1 VNNYTLY
8 DTLFNAVTVLD
19 TKGKILYSNHYFSIL
34 FKMSPRVIKKIN
46 TIFELFNGKG
56 EFPNAIFERVINEP
70 GSYVSE
76 EIELQ
81 INELDT
87 QCTVVI
93 KFTSL
98 EDKNILVCFND
109 ISIETKLHSKYRTQL
124 SELKNSHLQIL
135 QADKLATIG
144 ELSAGISHE
153 ISNPLTIA
161 AGNIEIIEVLILEE
175 KLKNEDL
182 IKDSIRDVVESH
194 NRITSIILNMKSF
207 LRQQTEEEEEER
219 EYCNLEEVIL
229 DSIKF
234 TNPSFKKHNI
244 KIVQNFSKK
253 DIVALIN
260 RTKILQVLV
269 NLLSN
274 ALDILVEYKI
284 KDPKLEIE
292 IVRNRDDNLLE
303 IRVADNGPGIPTQ
316 DKSEIFKSFFTTK
329 AIGEGT
335 GLGLSIATQIIEAHQ
350 GVLLLEKTNI
360 GASFLIQLPSI
371 EIQSYTQS
379 EIMQRAR
386 TVSKNDTIKIMVLDN
401 EVKILNIFNKIFENE
416 GIIFLG
422 SANGYDA
429 LEVLENINV
438 DLIITDYIM
447 PHLSGLEFSKK
458 VRELD
463 INCPILYLST
473 ESNKGILNRDRDEL
487 GIEGI
492 ILKPFSKEG
501 VLKAIY
507 QALKNKKEL

>member
-1 VNNYTLY
+1 MNNYTLY

-144 ELSAGISHE
+144 EHSAGISHE

-244 KIVQNFSKK
+244 KTYSFSFSSNTSTNSTGAY
-253 DIVALIN
+253 DTNSQLI
-260 RTKILQVLV
+260 
-269 NLLSN
+269 
-274 ALDILVEYKI
+274 
-284 KDPKLEIE
+284 
-292 IVRNRDDNLLE
+292 
-303 IRVADNGPGIPTQ
+303 
-316 DKSEIFKSFFTTK
+316 
-329 AIGEGT
+329 
-335 GLGLSIATQIIEAHQ
+335 
-350 GVLLLEKTNI
+350 
-360 GASFLIQLPSI
+360 ASF
-371 EIQSYTQS
+371 
-379 EIMQRAR
+379 
-386 TVSKNDTIKIMVLDN
+386 
-401 EVKILNIFNKIFENE
+401 
-416 GIIFLG
+416 
-422 SANGYDA
+422 
-429 LEVLENINV
+429 
-438 DLIITDYIM
+438 
-447 PHLSGLEFSKK
+447 
-458 VRELD
+458 
-463 INCPILYLST
+463 
-473 ESNKGILNRDRDEL
+473 
-487 GIEGI
+487 
-492 ILKPFSKEG
+492 
-501 VLKAIY
+501 
-507 QALKNKKEL
+507 